1 MKRITVTKESNSGRN
16 EEFKDNETGILMTRE
31 EFVKKIE
38 LGEYPDYHIRDING
52 IKTPVSDPDL
62 NECNN
67 LDSDCKENKAYSI
80 IINGEE
86 NIVNSKEISFDELVK
101 LSNLGESD
109 ITTFTI
115 TFRRGHGNKPEG
127 SLIED
132 EFVKIKDGMV
142 FNVIATDKS

>member
-1 MKRITVTKESNSGRN
+1 MKRIVVTKEDSSGRN
-16 EEFKDNETGILMTRE
+16 EEFRDNETGILMSRE
-31 EFVKKIE
+31 EFVEKIE
-38 LGEYPDYHIRDING
+38 QGSYPDYHVRDING
-52 IKTPVSDPDL
+52 IKTPVSNPDT

-67 LDSDCKENKAYSI
+67 LDSDCKKNESYTI

-86 NIVNSKEISFDELVK
+86 NTVNLNEISFEELIK

-115 TFRRGHGNKPEG
+115 TYRRGYGNKPEG
-127 SLIED
+127 SLVEG
-132 EFVKIKDGMV
+132 ESVKIKDRMV